1 MSKEAWETEEG
12 RIIFRRGGE
21 GSAKGERGNFMNFV
35 LKDDQQLGLMVEQV
49 ACSKPLCGMEEQR
62 EV

>member
-35 LKDDQQLGLMVEQV
+35 LKDDQ
-49 ACSKPLCGMEEQR
+49 
-62 EV
+62 